1 MNIIHGAPIPP
12 VGMLLY
18 KLNSAY
24 VLWTNYSLEAGN
36 EFLDCAKLVKSLMLH
51 CLCGVWYSIV
61 EERARETCCKN
72 KIQKVFSPLRPAKQA

>member
-24 VLWTNYSLEAGN
+24 VLWTNYSLEDGN
-36 EFLDCAKLVKSLMLH
+36 QFLDCAKLVKSLMLH
-51 CLCGVWYSIV
+51 FLCGVWY
-61 EERARETCCKN
+61 
-72 KIQKVFSPLRPAKQA
+72 FSRRKSKGNLLQEQDPEGALTPQTS